1 MLPAPSYFSGTTAP
15 NAPSSANCFNT
26 SIGIAAFSSFLWFIF
41 FKEQKHFCLLHWV
54 IHFLQKLYGRRD
66 DHLKSFSLIAT
77 DELERKGNHLSEV
90 CLAKKHIHAE
100 RVDLIR
106 ILNVPKIMRK
116 IVVILK
122 LVGYRKKKLSPSD
135 TRI

>member
-1 MLPAPSYFSGTTAP
+1 MICTTAARRALFKEIKIAKEYMLPAPSYFSGTTAP

-26 SIGIAAFSSFLWFIF
+26 SIGIAAFSSFLWFIVL
-41 FKEQKHFCLLHWV
+41 KEQKDFCLLHWV
-54 IHFLQKLYGRRD
+54 IHFFQKLYGWRD

-77 DELERKGNHLSEV
+77 ELERKWNYLAEV

-106 ILNVPKIMRK
+106 ILNVPKIMH
-116 IVVILK
+116 
-122 LVGYRKKKLSPSD
+122 LS
-135 TRI
+135 